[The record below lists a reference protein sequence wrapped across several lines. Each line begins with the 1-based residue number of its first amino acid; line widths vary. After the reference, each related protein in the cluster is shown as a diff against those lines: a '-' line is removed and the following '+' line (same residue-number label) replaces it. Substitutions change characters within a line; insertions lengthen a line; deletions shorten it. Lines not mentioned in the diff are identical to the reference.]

1 MDHNFVIHW
10 FSEKGEK
17 MATAKK
23 SGKKNVSLE
32 KFIEAYQNESLSKV
46 SDVAAFLGVKPSA
59 VSIRA
64 NKLKKG
70 GIELRTFARG
80 RESNILEKAKKILE
94 NLNRKK

>member
-1 MDHNFVIHW
+1 
-10 FSEKGEK
+10 

-23 SGKKNVSLE
+23 TGKKNVSLE
-32 KFIEAYQNESLSKV
+32 RFIEAYQNESFTKV
-46 SDVAAFLGVKPSA
+46 SDVANFLGVKPSA

-70 GIELRTFARG
+70 GIELRAFSRG

-94 NLNRKK
+94 GLKKK